1 MRLGDKRKIGSA
13 DGDEDYATAENENR
27 SLGRTL
33 RNGRNGGARQYS
45 IYKRAD
51 KERDTLVGQGLEGFG
66 VYDLGPVVGHFGSSG
81 IANAGE
87 KGSFG
92 EKLGIATE
100 DARHIFPDGETGGG
114 QAIGHNG
121 SRIIGAFAAE
131 GDKILGRIGPYKALR
146 DKYFCCAT

>member
-13 DGDEDYATAENENR
+13 DGDEDYATTKNEDR

-33 RNGRNGGARQYS
+33 RNGRNGGARQCS

-51 KERDTLVGQGLEGFG
+51 KERDTLIGQGLEGFG

-81 IANAGE
+81 IANARE
-87 KGSFG
+87 KGGFG
-92 EKLGIATE
+92 EKLGISTE
-100 DARHIFPDGETGGG
+100 DARDIFPDCETCSGE
-114 QAIGHNG
+114 AISHNG
-121 SRIIGAFAAE
+121 SRIIGAFAAK

-146 DKYFCCAT
+146 DIYFCCAT